1 MSDPIRAQIYE
12 TLNLK
17 ETDELRS
24 IWIANNRAEYTDQ
37 AFDVIQ
43 EILGQRLEEIP
54 LQNEPGTSEVNG
66 RMDVLEQTPGQPVP
80 EANAPAFYNPDYVMK
95 ISTWLPRI
103 AIASIIITGIMWLMA
118 MPSLQRDIASL
129 WAQNNVPVAE
139 WVSWMISIIGLGLGL
154 AVQCFMTY
162 YGLRALASIL
172 MILMEM
178 EFNSRKA

>member
-1 MSDPIRAQIYE
+1 MSDSIRAQIYE

-37 AFDVIQ
+37 AFDVIK

-54 LQNEPGTSEVNG
+54 SQNEPGTSETND
-66 RMDVLEQTPGQPVP
+66 RMGELVTTPGQPVS
-80 EANAPAFYNPDYVMK
+80 ESNAPAFYNPDSVMK

-103 AIASIIITGIMWLMA
+103 AIASIVMT
-118 MPSLQRDIASL
+118 
-129 WAQNNVPVAE
+129 V
-139 WVSWMISIIGLGLGL
+139 IIGLMALTSFQHLIASFWAGNNTPPAAWVIWMIAIIIYGLVIG
-154 AVQCFMTY
+154 VSCFVTY
-162 YGLRALASIL
+162 YALKALAYIL
-172 MILMEM
+172 RILMEM